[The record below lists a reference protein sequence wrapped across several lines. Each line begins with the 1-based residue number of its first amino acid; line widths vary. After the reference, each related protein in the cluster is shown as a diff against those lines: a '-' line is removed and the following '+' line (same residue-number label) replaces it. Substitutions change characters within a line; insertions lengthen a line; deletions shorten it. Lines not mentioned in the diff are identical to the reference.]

1 MTVVKAKAEYHSM
14 KSQRRIGHALAYI
27 ALCILAIIFV
37 FPIFWLLSCSLKTY
51 ESIFMYP
58 PKLIQFPLQFINY
71 PDALTYE
78 TFPFLTFILN
88 SIKVTLVSVVGAV
101 LSSSLVGYSFS
112 RLKWRGRNA
121 TFMLV
126 VLTMIIPAEV
136 VITPL
141 YLLYNKIGWIDTY
154 LPMIVPYFCGKAFY
168 VFMMRQA
175 MMGIPIEMD
184 ESARMDG
191 CNSLQTWWIIIMP
204 QAKLALIAVGIMALQ
219 DQWNNYLEPLIY
231 INSQMKQTISVG
243 LTYFSGSY
251 QTQWHLV
258 YAEAVLVVMPI
269 LILFAFMQ
277 KYFIQGVVVSGVK
290 G

>member
-1 MTVVKAKAEYHSM
+1 
-14 KSQRRIGHALAYI
+14 
-27 ALCILAIIFV
+27 
-37 FPIFWLLSCSLKTY
+37 
-51 ESIFMYP
+51 
-58 PKLIQFPLQFINY
+58 
-71 PDALTYE
+71 
-78 TFPFLTFILN
+78 
-88 SIKVTLVSVVGAV
+88 
-101 LSSSLVGYSFS
+101 
-112 RLKWRGRNA
+112 
-121 TFMLV
+121 
-126 VLTMIIPAEV
+126 
-136 VITPL
+136 
-141 YLLYNKIGWIDTY
+141 
-154 LPMIVPYFCGKAFY
+154 
-168 VFMMRQA
+168 
-175 MMGIPIEMD
+175 
-184 ESARMDG
+184 
-191 CNSLQTWWIIIMP
+191 MP